1 MTDIEEYTGGLGGLG
16 GLGGSVGSVGSVGG
30 ALCVHR
36 VVSERP
42 GSLPVRCSNPAEFGR
57 VVCTEH
63 LEHEPTREVIIG
75 DAQAK
80 MLSMLDTA
88 VMTVGELMHNPD
100 PKIRLAASQE
110 VMNRAGMPKSGET
123 VNVNIT
129 IDDSAKENLAKT
141 LEEMVSNAEKSNYIV
156 ADYFDEDELDMLES
170 KAEQQESDIID
181 AEVLGE
187 DDVHA
192 WINGKG

>member
-1 MTDIEEYTGGLGGLG
+1 MSELEEYTGGFGGLG
-16 GLGGSVGSVGSVGG
+16 GGTLNAV
-30 ALCVHR
+30 CVHR
-36 VVSERP
+36 VVSDRP

-57 VVCTEH
+57 VVCSEH
-63 LEHEPTREVIIG
+63 LEHEPTRETIIG

-170 KAEQQESDIID
+170 KAEQQESDIVY
-181 AEVLGE
+181 AEVLDEE
-187 DDVHA
+187 DMSVDVHE